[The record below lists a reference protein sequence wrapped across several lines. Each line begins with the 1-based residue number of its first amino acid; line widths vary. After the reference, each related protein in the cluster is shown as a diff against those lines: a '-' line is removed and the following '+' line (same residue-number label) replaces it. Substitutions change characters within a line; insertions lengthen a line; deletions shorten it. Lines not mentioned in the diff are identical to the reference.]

1 VSRIHFKSSLL
12 ASSIASALAQ
22 LVIGSSAH
30 AQAPAAA
37 PASSAASAPAAA
49 ASDAATGLQ
58 TVIVTAERHSQDMQK
73 TALSVVAIPGEELSE
88 QGLSTS
94 SEALKSIA
102 NVEVQG
108 AAKGTTISIRGLGS
122 DLPPGIG
129 ENAVSTNYDGVYNV
143 RNEQGTVGYFDLARL
158 EVLRG
163 PQGTLYGRN
172 ATGGVVN
179 VISND
184 PVLGKT
190 EGHLSLEAGSYN
202 LLRGEAAIN
211 VPISD
216 TLALRAAVAAINR
229 DGFLSNGHDDLNAQA
244 ARLKLL
250 YKPAAGDT
258 ILFGVEKVKEGGK
271 GPGASDAANWPS
283 DPLKTSDPSEGSQT
297 YHSTKT
303 WLQGDFDLGGATLTV
318 IPSYSHGEGE
328 TVGYF
333 GGNGSDSQDP
343 KDITQYSGEVRLAG
357 NAKGPLQWQFGA
369 YYYNMFQWT
378 SGIGLT
384 APYNTSFTKGWATS
398 KAAFGQVTYALT
410 DSLRLV
416 GGIRET
422 HDWKRGVNGGFFNN
436 DADKSW
442 QHADYRGSIE
452 YDLAK
457 DVMLYGTVATGY
469 RPGGF
474 NNQDGSPYKP
484 ETLTSY
490 EAGVKSRF
498 WDNQVE
504 VNADVFDYTYKNYQ
518 TVDFYIDTASN
529 APIFSYY
536 NVPHQRISGIELE
549 SQALLTLH
557 DKVNAS
563 IAYLDGKFGAGFAP
577 HVDGPFSP
585 GVDLSGSP
593 LPHSPKGT
601 AKVGYQHYFDL
612 PNDGRITARI
622 DGRYTSGQ
630 YVSLSE
636 SDVSLQKAYT
646 TGDAS
651 LVYNSPNDKWSLT
664 AYCKNLNN
672 KITKTAYF
680 VGYLTPSDPRTFG
693 VILNSNF

>member
-1 VSRIHFKSSLL
+1 MYRIDSRITL
-12 ASSIASALAQ
+12 IASAIAQ
-22 LVIGSSAH
+22 LAFAGA
-30 AQAPAAA
+30 AQAQAAAAAAA
-37 PASSAASAPAAA
+37 PASSASAAAPAAT
-49 ASDAATGLQ
+49 ASGAATGLQ
-58 TVIVTAERHSQDMQK
+58 QIIVTAERHVQDMQK
-73 TALSVVAIPGEELSE
+73 TALSVVAIPAEELSE

-184 PVLGKT
+184 PVLGKAG
-190 EGHLSLEAGSYN
+190 GHFSLEAGNYN
-202 LLRGEAAIN
+202 LLRGEAAVN

-229 DGFLSNGHDDLNAQA
+229 DGFLSNGHDDLNGQA

-250 YKPAAGDT
+250 FKPSAGNSV
-258 ILFGVEKVKEGGK
+258 LFGVEKVKEGGK

-303 WLQGDFDLGGATLTV
+303 WLQADFDLGFATLTA
-318 IPSYSHGEGE
+318 IPSYSHGSGE

-343 KDITQYSGEVRLAG
+343 KDITQKSAEVRLAG
-357 NAKGPLQWQFGA
+357 NGKGPLQWSVGA
-369 YYYNMFQWT
+369 YYYDMFQWT
-378 SGIGLT
+378 SGVGLT
-384 APYNTSFTKGWATS
+384 SPYSTSFTKDWATS
-398 KAAFGQVTYALT
+398 KALFGQVTYALT

-416 GGIRET
+416 GGVRET

-436 DADKSW
+436 DASKSW
-442 QHADYRGSIE
+442 SHADYRGSLE

-457 DVMLYGTVATGY
+457 DVMLYGTIATGY

-490 EAGVKSRF
+490 EAGVKSRLF
-498 WDNQVE
+498 DNQVE
-504 VNADVFDYTYKNYQ
+504 INADVFDYMYKNYQ

-536 NVPHQRISGIELE
+536 NVPHQRIRGVELE
-549 SQALLTLH
+549 AQALLTMH

-563 IAYLDGKFGAGFAP
+563 IAYLDGKFGSGFAP
-577 HVDGPFSP
+577 HVNGPFSP
-585 GVDLSGSP
+585 GVDLSGEP

-601 AKVGYQHYFDL
+601 AKLGYQHFFDL
-612 PNDGRITARI
+612 PNDGRITARL
-622 DGRYTSGQ
+622 DGRYTSAQ

-636 SDVSLQKAYT
+636 SEVSLQKGYT

-651 LVYNSPNDKWSLT
+651 LVYSAPDDKWSLT
-664 AYCKNLNN
+664 AYCKNVNN

-693 VILNSNF
+693 LILNSSF